1 MLTICRRVFPVVAD
15 DDGDDERKNEKNECI
30 CPSIRNAVMG
40 IEKDRKREREKEVDT
55 LFNDIADTYFEH

>member
-1 MLTICRRVFPVVAD
+1 
-15 DDGDDERKNEKNECI
+15 
-30 CPSIRNAVMG
+30 MG